1 MITIDGVISRLSLRV
16 QIGLLAFVGVAASV
30 VLAGFFLYSE
40 HIAERSLDQANLAT
54 QVYED
59 AAGFDRALLLAK
71 KAEKNFI
78 ASGKPSEV
86 TAHASAM
93 SEAFAALS
101 DLKLLAKAATD
112 PKLVAVA
119 AQSEAFLADAKTYAA
134 GFADIVIL
142 VIEVGGDEG
151 SGLHGKLRG
160 SAHDAEAVLAK
171 LDHPRLLAGQLMLR
185 RDEKDF
191 LLRGTPAYRD
201 AFEQSFDAFSSTLRA
216 TDINPVA
223 GAALATSM
231 AAYHADFNKLATL
244 KLMLS
249 DKVARI
255 SKFYSTLEPSLTAWK
270 ERVDVVRDGTTATLV
285 QSRSDMRAR
294 ALWVSGAVLLGL
306 AGLAGLIG
314 WGLTRA
320 LAAIVTAMER
330 LARDDRGFDLSR
342 MSGRGEIGK
351 MAAAL
356 NAFRSAADTATQE
369 LGVAAEAGLVAERDK
384 REALVTMAETVEQE
398 ASVAMAKVGAMT
410 AQMDGTAQI
419 MADSAGRTTLSAE
432 GAGTA
437 AGLALGT
444 AQTVAA
450 AAEELTSSVGEITR
464 QVTHCN
470 TVTRRAVRA
479 AHDAQGVIATLGAQA
494 RRIGNVAGLIREI
507 ASRTNLLALNATI
520 EAARAG
526 DAGRGF
532 AVVAGEVKGLAG
544 QTARATEDI
553 TRELDAM
560 IAATGSVV
568 EAVGRIDAAIIEVD
582 TISAAIA
589 VAMDQQ
595 GDATSEI
602 ARSVGETA
610 SAAQIVATRI
620 DEVTHEAQETRR
632 HTDALR
638 GDSASLNMAM
648 VDLKTSVI
656 RVVRTSNSD
665 VERRSEARVTTDLPA
680 TVILP
685 DGTIFPA
692 NLEDLSTGGT
702 LISGVP
708 PTLSGTVQVRIDGAT
723 YPAQVVLHEKSGALR
738 LRFTADPAQQ
748 ARLAALMERL
758 TRPKAAAA

>member
-1 MITIDGVISRLSLRV
+1 MTTIDGLISWLSLRV
-16 QIGLLAFVGVAASV
+16 QIGLLAFVGVAASL
-30 VLAGFFLYSE
+30 VLAGFFLHSD
-40 HIAERSLDQANLAT
+40 HIAEQSLDQANLAT

-78 ASGKPSEV
+78 ASGRPGEV

-101 DLKLLAKAATD
+101 DLKLVAKAATD

-119 AQSEAFLADAKTYAA
+119 AQSEAFLAEAKTYVA

-142 VIEVGGDEG
+142 VTEVGSDES
-151 SGLHGKLRG
+151 SGLQGKLRG
-160 SAHDAEAVLAK
+160 SAHDAEAALAMH
-171 LDHPRLLAGQLMLR
+171 DHPRLLAKQLMLR

-191 LLRGTPAYRD
+191 LLRGTPSYRD
-201 AFEQSFDAFSSTLRA
+201 AFERSFAAFSSTLQV
-216 TDINPVA
+216 TDIDPSA

-244 KLMLS
+244 KIILN

-255 SKFYSTLEPSLTAWK
+255 SKFYSTLEPSLNAWK
-270 ERVDVVRDGTTATLV
+270 ERVDVVRNATTATLV
-285 QSRSDMRAR
+285 QSRSDMRAQ
-294 ALWVSGAVLLGL
+294 ALWVSGGVLLGM

-356 NAFRSAADTATQE
+356 NAFRSAADAATQE
-369 LGVAAEAGLVAERDK
+369 RGVAAEAGLVAERDK
-384 REALVTMAETVEQE
+384 REALVTMAETVERE
-398 ASVAMAKVGAMT
+398 ASIAMAQVGAMT
-410 AQMDGTAQI
+410 AQVDGTAQI
-419 MADSAGRTTLSAE
+419 MADSAGRTTSSAQ

-437 AGLALGT
+437 AGLALAT

-464 QVTHCN
+464 QVAHSN
-470 TVTRRAVRA
+470 TVTRRAVSA
-479 AHDAQGVIATLGAQA
+479 AQDAQGVIATLGAQA

-595 GDATSEI
+595 GDATAEI

-632 HTDALR
+632 YTDALR
-638 GDSASLNMAM
+638 GDSANLNMAM
-648 VDLKTSVI
+648 VDLKTAVI
-656 RVVRTSNSD
+656 RVGRTAKSD
-665 VERRSEARVTTDLPA
+665 VERRS
-680 TVILP
+680 
-685 DGTIFPA
+685 
-692 NLEDLSTGGT
+692 
-702 LISGVP
+702 
-708 PTLSGTVQVRIDGAT
+708 
-723 YPAQVVLHEKSGALR
+723 
-738 LRFTADPAQQ
+738 
-748 ARLAALMERL
+748 
-758 TRPKAAAA
+758 